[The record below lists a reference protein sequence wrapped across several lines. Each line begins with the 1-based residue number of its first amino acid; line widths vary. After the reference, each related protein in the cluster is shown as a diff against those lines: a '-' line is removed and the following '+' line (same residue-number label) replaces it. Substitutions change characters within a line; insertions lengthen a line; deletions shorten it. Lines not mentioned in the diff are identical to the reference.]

1 MSIFRERFLEGQV
14 AIITGGGTG
23 IGKEIARIFG
33 QLGAKLALAA
43 RRQDVLDAAAVE
55 LTAETGAEV
64 LAVPT
69 NVREADQVKAMVD
82 RALERFA
89 RVDIM
94 INNAGANFIAPAAA
108 ISPNGWRAILS
119 TILDGSFYCS
129 RYAGAAML
137 DRGQGGQIVSIVT
150 PYAETG
156 APGFLPS
163 CVGKAG
169 VIAMT
174 KTLAVEWAGA
184 GVRVN
189 AVSPGAIDSEGA
201 GERLWPTP
209 EDKQKVLNDI
219 PVGRMATPLE
229 VAQVTAFLVSPYA
242 RFMNG
247 AVVDMD
253 GGQSLGKGIL
263 TAFAS

>member
-1 MSIFRERFLEGQV
+1 
-14 AIITGGGTG
+14 
-23 IGKEIARIFG
+23 
-33 QLGAKLALAA
+33 
-43 RRQDVLDAAAVE
+43 
-55 LTAETGAEV
+55 
-64 LAVPT
+64 VPT

-82 RALERFA
+82 RTLERFA
-89 RVDIM
+89 QVDLL

-119 TILDGSFYCS
+119 TILDGSFYCA
-129 RYAGAAML
+129 RYAGSAML
-137 DRGQGGQIVSIVT
+137 DRGKGGQIVSIVT

-209 EDKQKVLNDI
+209 EDKQKVLRDI

-247 AVVDMD
+247 AIVDMD

-263 TAFAS
+263 TAFASS